1 MFRRAKVSGNHANH
15 TCLRIVE
22 NRREGAKKRVIA
34 TLGRLDRL
42 KESGALKGLV
52 VSLHRFT
59 VGSDGAPDGG
69 QRRTDG
75 NA

>member
-1 MFRRAKVSGNHANH
+1 MFRRAKISGNHANH
-15 TCLRIVE
+15 TYLRIVE
-22 NRREGAKKRVIA
+22 NRREGTKKRVIA

-52 VSLHRFT
+52 VSLRRFT

-75 NA
+75 SA

>member
-1 MFRRAKVSGNHANH
+1 MFRRAKVSGNH
-15 TCLRIVE
+15 TYLRIVE
-22 NRREGAKKRVIA
+22 NRREGTKKRVIA
-34 TLGRLDRL
+34 TLGRFDRL

-52 VSLHRFT
+52 VFLRRFT

-75 NA
+75 SA

>member
-15 TCLRIVE
+15 TYLRIVE
-22 NRREGAKKRVIA
+22 NRREGTKKRFIA

-42 KESGALKGLV
+42 KESGALNSLV
-52 VSLHRFT
+52 ASLRRFT

-75 NA
+75 SA